1 MNELEIKDVR
11 KKMGVSQERFAKVL
25 GVTSRT
31 IQNWESGG
39 SIPNSK
45 KEKIHEII
53 DQAQMYFGGEQNNVN
68 GDNITGGNVTIHKT
82 DTDRLLDLLENVEA
96 SLAKALEQNDKLL
109 AIISNLTHK

>member
-11 KKMGVSQERFAKVL
+11 KKMGISQERFAKVL

-53 DQAQMYFGGEQNNVN
+53 DQAQIYFGGEQNNIN
-68 GDNITGGNVTIHKT
+68 GDNITGENVTIHKT
-82 DTDRLLDLLENVEA
+82 DTDRLLDLLANVET